1 VQLKISTFPWRLF
14 CDMLS
19 TKSNL
24 VLRSCLRND
33 SVLCSAGCKILE
45 DLNHLFL
52 NCVFLDQFDKIY
64 FGGWVCIGFSLMLFL
79 LLINFVE
86 LIYFV
91 KDIMMCIEAIW
102 LVTVWTIKKERN
114 MEMFEQKESSCKKL
128 IYSIKVQVW
137 WYLKAKKRIFIMIY
151 NLWMV
156 QLLV

>member
-1 VQLKISTFPWRLF
+1 MATLSSRRRSLLDRTGYISNHLFFNDLSNVQS
-14 CDMLS
+14 
-19 TKSNL
+19 
-24 VLRSCLRND
+24 
-33 SVLCSAGCKILE
+33 ILGTIQIDIE

-128 IYSIKVQVW
+128 IYNIKVQVW
-137 WYLKAKKRIFIMIY
+137 WYLKAKKTIFIMIY